1 MRTFVPYLVAFGSKI
16 GGRVSRPWFCL
27 IVSLALASTASAQG
41 LEDVLRTLDD
51 KGSVDLQG
59 TGVTISRAD
68 LLVGKDSVEAI
79 AFRPTAP
86 GKYPGILI
94 IPGFSRTARDYIP
107 FGVRLS
113 AQGFACLAVT
123 MPGFGR
129 SAGAPDFCGP
139 RTIAA
144 LEAALHRFR
153 KEAFVDS
160 ARVGVYGYSRGA
172 LAAATLAVR
181 DNPLGA
187 GILASGI
194 YDLARAHADLK
205 DEGILLNI
213 KNETGLTEPALKER
227 SPLFAMEHLACPVLI
242 LHGEKDRNA
251 PVNQALLL
259 RDRLTELKKPFEIKL
274 FPEAGHD
281 LGMSNV
287 LEATLDF
294 MKQHLQSS
302 N

>member
-1 MRTFVPYLVAFGSKI
+1 MRHACFCIMMCIVLVPG
-16 GGRVSRPWFCL
+16 
-27 IVSLALASTASAQG
+27 ASAQG
-41 LEDVLRTLDD
+41 LEDVFKALDV

-59 TGVTISRAD
+59 TGVTIARAD
-68 LLVGKDSVEAI
+68 FVAGSDSVEAI
-79 AFRPTAP
+79 SFRPTAP
-86 GKYPGILI
+86 GRYPAILI
-94 IPGFSRTARDYIP
+94 IPGFSRSARDYVP

-129 SAGAPDFCGP
+129 SAGTPDFCGP

-144 LEAALHRFR
+144 LETALVRFR

-160 ARVGVYGYSRGA
+160 ARMGVYGYSRGA

-181 DNPLGA
+181 DNPLRA
-187 GILASGI
+187 GVLASGI

-213 KNETGLTEPALKER
+213 KNETGLSESALKER
-227 SPLFAMEHLACPVLI
+227 SPLLAMEHLTCPVLI
-242 LHGEKDRNA
+242 LHGEKDQNA
-251 PVNQALLL
+251 PVNQAQLL

-287 LEATLDF
+287 LESTLDF
-294 MKQHLQSS
+294 MKRNLRPS
-302 N
+302 

>member
-1 MRTFVPYLVAFGSKI
+1 MRHAWSCIIL
-16 GGRVSRPWFCL
+16 C
-27 IVSLALASTASAQG
+27 IVLASGARAQG
-41 LEDVLRTLDD
+41 LEDVLRALDA

-59 TGVTISRAD
+59 TGVTIARAD
-68 LLVGKDSVEAI
+68 FVAGSDSVEAI
-79 AFRPTAP
+79 SFRPTAP
-86 GKYPGILI
+86 GTYPGILI
-94 IPGFSRTARDYIP
+94 IPGFSRSARDYVP
-107 FGVRLS
+107 FGVRFA
-113 AQGFACLAVT
+113 AQGFASLAVT

-129 SAGAPDFCGP
+129 SAGTPDFCGP

-181 DNPLGA
+181 NNPLRA
-187 GILASGI
+187 GVLASGI
-194 YDLARAHADLK
+194 YDLARAHADLE
-205 DEGILLNI
+205 DTGILLNI
-213 KNETGLTEPALKER
+213 ESEAGLSETALKER
-227 SPLFAMEHLACPVLI
+227 SPLLAMDHLACPVLI
-242 LHGEKDRNA
+242 LHGEKDKNA
-251 PVNQALLL
+251 PANQALLL

-287 LEATLDF
+287 LESTLDF
-294 MKQHLQSS
+294 MKRHLSARG
-302 N
+302 